1 MTVQRFNA
9 ISYSARLISAG
20 LEKKIADVHAE
31 ETANI
36 LSNEVATKQD
46 LNLLE
51 KNLIIK
57 LGSIVV
63 TCTFIVSMMIG
74 VLGFLHK

>member
-9 ISYSARLISAG
+9 ISYSARLTVAG
-20 LEKKIADVHAE
+20 LDKKIADVHAE

-46 LNLLE
+46 LTLLE
-51 KNLIIK
+51 KNLVIK

-74 VLGFLHK
+74 ILGFIHK